1 LKRLFYF
8 RPAWL
13 SASRV
18 FGALF
23 FVLVLSSCSGSN
35 GERQNSAKTVSL
47 QGSWEK
53 VWQEV
58 KSLRGQEKRIPE
70 EAKVAGPPL
79 QRGESILFRFQ
90 AEAEAKNVYVAG
102 NFNGWAHNN
111 QGRITNPR
119 FAMRKTESGVW
130 YREER
135 LHPDEIKYSFV
146 VESAE
151 GDFRWL
157 TDPSVRENDGDGH
170 SIFRLSDQDLKKRTW
185 SGSESARSYP
195 ALQSASPPRLCLETT
210 RAWVKPG
217 QAHELRVSAPEG
229 LAGEQAHPLELIFYA
244 PTGEETRRQ
253 SLPWNGQT
261 KTFPLPAKTTEGAQR
276 LELIWG
282 DSKNPRA
289 IGEIVLTTVARVVD
303 DLRYGFFTDYRPGS
317 EVDAAGQAGMLAR
330 LGVNAVEFYDYF
342 PAHGLYAPTEKEYQY
357 EPFGIP
363 ISGEIVRQKI
373 QASQERGILSLAY
386 VAAYA
391 TSESVYR
398 KHPHPM
404 TDEKGAPKIFNGDIM
419 TEPEADRQK
428 KPKWFWL
435 MNVADDSP
443 WHAHVL
449 GEFRR
454 ALDDSPADL
463 FSFDGFEID
472 SYGDKPDTRF
482 FAQGSRRNGDLLVD
496 VLHDFV
502 GQVQRLTHQIKPE
515 GLVSFNSVNEF
526 GAELMKDVTD
536 FQFLEIW
543 RFYTD
548 EVEELVEICLRQREP
563 RQQRV
568 ILKLYPAD
576 MQPKQ
581 TSWPAGSLARILG
594 ATMTGAGSLM
604 VVGEPDAKNRT
615 MHALNSLFYPDHTA
629 VRSGNHELLAAYY
642 RHDTL
647 LYGYTHGPKV
657 VHVPLDIPFADGLT
671 RTFAA
676 QDRQTVAV
684 QILRLGPDR
693 RWSSPMPWPEPLRE
707 ARLEIPKIAHAVP
720 SRMLFSSPDAT
731 GFANPTPIEWKDQG
745 GKLEVV
751 LPPFCVHAS
760 LLLQYGVPQP

>member
-1 LKRLFYF
+1 MKRLLYF
-8 RPAWL
+8 KQMWVT
-13 SASRV
+13 ASHA
-18 FGALF
+18 FAALF
-23 FVLVLSSCSGSN
+23 FALLLASCSGSN
-35 GERQNSAKTVSL
+35 GEKANFAKTVSL

-58 KSLRGQEKRIPE
+58 ENLRGQEKRIPE

-90 AEAEAKNVYVAG
+90 ADADARKVYLAG
-102 NFNGWAHNN
+102 SFNGWAHNN
-111 QGRITNPR
+111 NGRVTNPR
-119 FAMRKTESGVW
+119 FAMQKTESGVW
-130 YREER
+130 YLEER
-135 LHPDEIKYSFV
+135 IQPGEIKYSFV
-146 VESAE
+146 VKTAE
-151 GDFRWL
+151 GNFQWL
-157 TDPSVRENDGDGH
+157 LDPSVRENDGEGH
-170 SIFRLSDQDLKKRTW
+170 SIFRASDQDLKRRTW
-185 SGSESARSYP
+185 SGSELSRSYP
-195 ALQSASPPRLCLETT
+195 ALRPNSVPRLSVETG

-217 QAHELRVSAPEG
+217 QAHEVKVSAPSA
-229 LAGEQAHPLELIFYA
+229 LAGNREHPLALIFYA
-244 PTGEETRRQ
+244 PTGGEIDRQ
-253 SLPWNGQT
+253 SRSWDGQA
-261 KTFPLPAKTTEGAQR
+261 KTFPLPPKPTAGAQR

-282 DSKNPRA
+282 DPENPLA
-289 IGEIVLTTVARVVD
+289 AGEIVLTTVARVVD
-303 DLRYGFFTDYRPGS
+303 DLRYGFFTDYRPGT
-317 EVDAAGQAGMLAR
+317 EVDAPGQAGMLAR
-330 LGVNAVEFYDYF
+330 LGINAVEFYDYF
-342 PAHGLYAPTEKEYQY
+342 PAHGLYAPTEKEYKY

-391 TSESVYR
+391 ASESVYR

-419 TEPEADRQK
+419 TEPEADQQK

-435 MNVADDSP
+435 MNVAEDSP
-443 WHAHVL
+443 WHTHVL

-454 ALDDSPADL
+454 ALDESPADL

-502 GQVQRLTHQIKPE
+502 GQVERLTHEVKPE

-548 EVEELVEICLRQREP
+548 ELEELTDICLRQREP
-563 RQQRV
+563 KQQRV

-581 TSWPAGSLARILG
+581 TSWPAGTLARILG

-615 MHALNSLFYPDHTA
+615 MHGLNSLFYPDHAA

-642 RHDTL
+642 RHDAL
-647 LYGYTHGPKV
+647 LYGYTHGTGV
-657 VHVPLDIPFADGLT
+657 IHVPMSIPFADGFT

-676 QDRQTVAV
+676 ADRKTLAV

-707 ARLEIPKIAHAVP
+707 ARLEIPKIGDAVP

-731 GFANPTPIEWKDQG
+731 GFANPTPIEWKEKDG
-745 GKLEVV
+745 RLDVA
-751 LPPFCVHAS
+751 LPPFCVHAT
-760 LLLQYGVPQP
+760 LLLQYDTPQP

>member
-1 LKRLFYF
+1 M
-8 RPAWL
+8 P
-13 SASRV
+13 
-18 FGALF
+18 
-23 FVLVLSSCSGSN
+23 
-35 GERQNSAKTVSL
+35 QNT
-47 QGSWEK
+47 SWEK
-53 VWQEV
+53 VWQDVESFRAKKV
-58 KSLRGQEKRIPE
+58 SLPE
-70 EAKVAGPPL
+70 GSDGVGPPL
-79 QRGESILFRFQ
+79 QRGDSILFRFQ
-90 AEAEAKNVYVAG
+90 TEADAKNVYLAG
-102 NFNGWAHNN
+102 NYNGWAFNN
-111 QGRITNPR
+111 NGRITNPR
-119 FAMRKTESGVW
+119 FAMRKTDAGLW
-130 YREER
+130 HREEK
-135 LHPDEIKYSFV
+135 LHPVEIRYSFV
-146 VESAE
+146 VETPKGE
-151 GDFRWL
+151 FRWL
-157 TDPSVRENDGDGH
+157 PDPSVRENDGEGH
-170 SIFRLSDQDLKKRTW
+170 SIFRPSDAELKKKTW
-185 SGSESARSYP
+185 SGPGEPRSYP
-195 ALQSASPPRLCLETT
+195 ALRPPSPPRLSLETVRT
-210 RAWVKPG
+210 WVQPG
-217 QAHELRVSAPEG
+217 QAHELRVAAPEG
-229 LAGEQAHPLELIFYA
+229 LAGEQVHPLELIFYA
-244 PTGEETRRQ
+244 PTGEETGRQ
-253 SLPWNGQT
+253 SLSWNGQA
-261 KTFPLPAKTTEGAQR
+261 KTFALPPKTTEGAQR

-282 DSKNPRA
+282 DAQNPCA

-303 DLRYGFFTDYRPGS
+303 DLRYGFFTDYRPGA
-317 EVDAAGQAGMLAR
+317 EVNAAGQAGMLAR
-330 LGVNAVEFYDYF
+330 LGINAVEFYDYF
-342 PAHGLYAPTEKEYQY
+342 PAHGIYAPTEKEYKY

-363 ISGEIVRQKI
+363 ISGDIVRQKI
-373 QASQERGILSLAY
+373 QASQQRGILSLAY

-391 TSESVYR
+391 ASESVYR

-404 TDEKGAPKIFNGDIM
+404 TDEKGVPKIFNGDIM
-419 TEPEADRQK
+419 TETEADRQK

-443 WHAHVL
+443 WQAHVM

-502 GQVQRLTHQIKPE
+502 GQVQRLTHEAKPE

-548 EVEELVEICLRQREP
+548 ELEELVDICLRQREP

-581 TSWPAGSLARILG
+581 TSWPPGTLARILG

-604 VVGEPDAKNRT
+604 VGGEPDEKNLT
-615 MHALNSLFYPDHTA
+615 MHGLNSLFYPEHTA

-642 RHDTL
+642 RHDAL

-657 VHVPLDIPFADGLT
+657 IHVPLDIPFSDGLT

-676 QDRQTVAV
+676 QDRQTLTI

-707 ARLEIPKIAHAVP
+707 ARLEIPKIAGVVP
-720 SRMLFSSPDAT
+720 RRILFCSPDAT
-731 GFANPTPIEWKDQG
+731 GFAHPTPVKWEDKG
-745 GKLEVV
+745 ATLLVA
-751 LPPFCVHAS
+751 LPPFCVHAT
-760 LLLQYGVPQP
+760 LLLQYGAVDPLSKP